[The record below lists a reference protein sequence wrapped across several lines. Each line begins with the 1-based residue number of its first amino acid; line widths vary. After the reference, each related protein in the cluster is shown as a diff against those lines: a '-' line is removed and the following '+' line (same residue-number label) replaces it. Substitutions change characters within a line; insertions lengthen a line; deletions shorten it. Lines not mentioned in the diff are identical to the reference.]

1 MSKPPPSGPHSDI
14 DGVHQDR
21 LANDEAVVEA
31 GQDPADLGIARGY
44 GKGHPNDVDEKVGN
58 ISVRK
63 EEK

>member
-21 LANDEAVVEA
+21 LSNSDVIVEA

-44 GKGHPNDVDEKVGN
+44 GKGHPGNVEEKGQN
-58 ISVRK
+58 TPVRK
-63 EEK
+63 EKA